1 MKALISAEFE
11 TLIWEQKEKCYPYK
25 NRYPFFMLHF
35 LQFNEKS
42 AIFYLSC
49 SKKKKL
55 QNLTGISSKISTHDK
70 FFSLN
75 LWKQKRHQDKIVLN
89 SLNPVPQLHLRKSS
103 YFSPVKLL
111 LRYRSMKESESFKA
125 LRAKAPWLALEGS

>member
-1 MKALISAEFE
+1 
-11 TLIWEQKEKCYPYK
+11 
-25 NRYPFFMLHF
+25 MLHF

-75 LWKQKRHQDKIVLN
+75 LWKQKRHQDKIALN

-125 LRAKAPWLALEGS
+125 LRAKAP

>member
-1 MKALISAEFE
+1 MKSQQYFI
-11 TLIWEQKEKCYPYK
+11 
-25 NRYPFFMLHF
+25 
-35 LQFNEKS
+35 
-42 AIFYLSC
+42 YLAVKK
-49 SKKKKL
+49 KKKKL

-75 LWKQKRHQDKIVLN
+75 LWKQKRHQDKIALN

-125 LRAKAPWLALEGS
+125 LRAKAP